1 MCITIITTAIVL
13 INNYSPQFRWPVVDL
28 SCYHWG
34 MWIVVL
40 AHYNNEI
47 INCKEMIFTH
57 LYQLWLQ
64 YFLAKILCELLRG
77 HNKGHLDFERA
88 IRALLCF
95 CLKNS
100 ILHQIYINI
109 KNASSQCRSNNCYQ
123 RMYADDYTHLTK
135 ANDYVN
141 FTQSCLST
149 IG

>member
-1 MCITIITTAIVL
+1 MFCALQNCTSFHFVDHPLCKSMCITIITTAIVL

-88 IRALLCF
+88 IRAQLWF
-95 CLKNS
+95 CLKFNS
-100 ILHQIYINI
+100 TPNIY
-109 KNASSQCRSNNCYQ
+109 KYQ
-123 RMYADDYTHLTK
+123 ECVKSMPLK
-135 ANDYVN
+135 
-141 FTQSCLST
+141 
-149 IG
+149 